1 MAMDTSLGLRIDAN
15 NRQWNGKNSPQGDR
29 QSRREQKLH
38 VLLQCLKVGDLEGS
52 RQAFIALINTD
63 SSVSNDPY
71 LSKIGSALQSSNVL
85 EAQKV
90 ALELQRHGGKLQS
103 HVTSPF
109 AKPELQA
116 QGRPDPY
123 SGVFRIDLSA

>member
-63 SSVSNDPY
+63 PSVSNDPY

-85 EAQKV
+85 GAQKV
-90 ALELQRHGGKLQS
+90 ALELQRHGGKLQLHS
-103 HVTSPF
+103 APV
-109 AKPELQA
+109 AKPVHHAKE
-116 QGRPDPY
+116 RSDSYP
-123 SGVFRIDLSA
+123 GVFRIDLSA